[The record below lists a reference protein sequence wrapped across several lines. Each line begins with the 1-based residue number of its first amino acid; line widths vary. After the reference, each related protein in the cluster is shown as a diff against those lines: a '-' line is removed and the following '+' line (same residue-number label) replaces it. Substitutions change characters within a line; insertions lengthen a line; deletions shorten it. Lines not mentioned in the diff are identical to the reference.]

1 MVMGKNMMAKNL
13 RQSIRNSLGRYI
25 AIISIIA
32 LGAAMFVGLRTTKS
46 DMVDTGQEY
55 MDGQNMFDL
64 RLLNPYGWTQD
75 HVDAVAQMEGV
86 QDAEGILCLDAV
98 ARPAWS
104 DAEGVYKC
112 YAIPETVNQVYLL
125 SGRMPENSDECL
137 VDASRTTDAVLGST
151 VTLSGN
157 NSQDTLDRFAKDSF
171 TVVGRINSPLY
182 MDTSR
187 GSTTIGN
194 GSVTGFLYLPRDSF
208 TVDYFTEI
216 DLTLPGAYS
225 IYTEEYNNAMDSLA
239 DALAPQ
245 LEPLAAARYAQVLE
259 EAEASYADGLAQYQ
273 DGEQEYEN
281 GKAKT
286 ESELADA
293 RKELED
299 AAAELEEKRL
309 LLSEGQE
316 QLTLGKQTLE
326 DSLAA
331 LAASRKTLADTKAET
346 YAQLSA
352 AGTEL
357 LENYKAVTD
366 GQRQVDDGLR
376 QIEDGLTQL
385 NPAISQLESGIAQLD
400 MTISI
405 INNLSQVMDTSIEA
419 AQRALDQAKESGAV
433 DETIIAEL
441 EARLAELQ
449 EKKAGYADQYQ
460 KLLDDRDTYTGQLS
474 ALQGQRD
481 SLQAQKEEL
490 AAQKEQLLSALDAI
504 NTGILELENGQR
516 EAENQFAAAQAQIEA
531 GQAEL
536 DEAQRTLEQKQAELD
551 EGSAAL
557 EEAVAQLA
565 QAQADYQAGANEAD
579 QRLRDA
585 REELDQAQA
594 DLAQARQDI
603 DSLEP
608 PETYVLTRN
617 TNSGYLSLDSNS
629 DIVAGIS
636 KVFPA
641 FFLLVAAL
649 VCITTMSRMVA
660 EERTQIGTLK
670 ALGYGSGEIIGKYLF
685 YAGSAAILGCGL
697 GVVAGSVVFP
707 SILWKS
713 YSIILN
719 VTPHLL
725 LHLDWKLCVLVVAS
739 YTAVCLLVTWYC
751 CRRALR
757 EEPAELIR
765 PKAPTSGKRIFLEY
779 LSFWD
784 KIGFLN
790 KVMVRNVFRYRQ
802 RLLMMLLGIGGCT
815 ALLLTGFGV
824 GDSIMDIVDYQ
835 YEEVT
840 LYDIQV
846 RFSGGM
852 EERAQ
857 QDFREEISPYVD
869 AIDFFYQNT
878 VDLDYGSAT
887 QSVTLLSGD
896 SQMEHFFDLHQGKT
910 HLNLPGKNEA
920 LLSIGTANHLGISE
934 GDQITLRT
942 SDMQALTLTVTGIFD
957 NNVYNYVIVSP
968 ETLAAQWGN
977 SPDSQMAFI
986 TVGDTQDVHEAGAKI
1001 GSYEGVMNVAIS
1013 ADLAEQV
1020 DHMLEALNLVVLTVV
1035 ICAVL
1040 LAVIVLY
1047 NLTNI
1052 NITERIRE
1060 IATLKVLGF
1069 TEAESA
1075 AYVFKEN
1082 FLLAAMGAVIGLL
1095 GGRLLLE
1102 FVMGQIQVDMV
1113 WFQARLLPVSFL
1125 LSILLTLLATCAVD
1139 LIFFFRLQKINMAE
1153 ALKSVE

>member
-32 LGAAMFVGLRTTKS
+32 LGAAMFVGLQTTKS
-46 DMVDTGQEY
+46 DKIATGQSY
-55 MDGQNMFDL
+55 TDGQNMFDL
-64 RLLNPYGWTQD
+64 RLINPYGWTQD
-75 HVDAVAQMEGV
+75 QVDAVARMDGV
-86 QDAEGILCLDAV
+86 QEAEGMLCLDAL
-98 ARPAWS
+98 ASPAWS
-104 DAEGVYKC
+104 NSEGVYKF
-112 YAIPETVNQVYLL
+112 YAIPETVNQVYLI
-125 SGRMPENSDECL
+125 SGRMPEKPDECL
-137 VDASRTTDAVLGST
+137 VDASRTTDEVLGST
-151 VTLSGN
+151 VTLSED
-157 NSQDTLDRFAKDSF
+157 NSQDTLDNFSQNTF

-194 GSVTGFLYLPRDSF
+194 GSVTSFLYLPMDSF
-208 TVDYFTEI
+208 AVDYFTEI
-216 DLTLPGAYS
+216 AVTLPGTYS
-225 IYTEEYNNAMDSLA
+225 IYTEEYNSAMNDLA
-239 DALAPQ
+239 DALKPQ
-245 LEPLAAARYAQVLE
+245 LDPLAAARYAQVLE
-259 EAEASYADGLAQYQ
+259 EAEADYAEGLSQYE
-273 DGEQEYEN
+273 DGEQEYED

-286 ESELADA
+286 ESELEDA
-293 RKELED
+293 RKELEN
-299 AAAELEEKRL
+299 AAAEIEANRL

-316 QLTLGKQTLE
+316 QLTFGKETLE

-331 LAASRKTLADTKAET
+331 LAVSRQTLADTKAET

-357 LENYKAVTD
+357 LENYKKVTD
-366 GQRQVDDGLR
+366 GQRQIDDGLR
-376 QIEDGLTQL
+376 QIDAGLAQL
-385 NPAISQLESGIAQLD
+385 DPGISQLEAGIAQLD
-400 MTISI
+400 TSIS
-405 INNLSQVMDTSIEA
+405 LMKTLTEVLDTSIDA
-419 AQRALDQAKESGAV
+419 AQKALDQAKESGTV
-433 DETIIAEL
+433 DEAVIAEL
-441 EARLAELQ
+441 ETRLGQLQDKAAEYD
-449 EKKAGYADQYQ
+449 EQYE
-460 KLLDDRDTYTGQLS
+460 KLLTDRDTYSAQLTQ
-474 ALQGQRD
+474 LRQQRD
-481 SLQAQKEEL
+481 SLEAQKDALE
-490 AAQKEQLLSALDAI
+490 AQKSDLASALDAI
-504 NTGILELENGQR
+504 NTGLLELENGQR

-536 DEAQRTLEQKQAELD
+536 DQAQRTLDQKQKELD
-551 EGSAAL
+551 EGTAAL
-557 EEAVAQLA
+557 EEAEAQLA
-565 QAQADYQAGANEAD
+565 QAQEDYEAGASEAD
-579 QRLRDA
+579 QKLRDA

-594 DLAQARQDI
+594 DLTQARLDI

-670 ALGYGSGEIIGKYLF
+670 ALGYGSGAIISKYLF

-707 SILWKS
+707 SILWNV

-725 LHLDWKLCVLVVAS
+725 LHLDWKLCILVVVS

-765 PKAPTSGKRIFLEY
+765 PKAPTSGKRIFLEF
-779 LSFWD
+779 LPFWD
-784 KIGFLN
+784 KISFLN
-790 KVMVRNVFRYRQ
+790 KVMLRNVFRYRQ

-852 EERAQ
+852 EAQAQ
-857 QDFREEISPYVD
+857 QDFREEIGPYVD
-869 AIDFFYQNT
+869 GIDFFYQNT
-878 VDLDYGSAT
+878 VDLDYGNAT
-887 QSVTLLSGD
+887 QSITLLAGD
-896 SQMEHFFDLHQGKT
+896 SQMEQFFDLHQDKA
-910 HLNLPGKNEA
+910 HLDLPGNGEA
-920 LLSIGTANHLGISE
+920 LLSIGTAEHMGISE

-942 SDMQALTLTVTGIFD
+942 SDMQTLTLKVVGIFD

-968 ETLAAQWGN
+968 ETLAAQWG
-977 SPDSQMAFI
+977 SCPDSQMAFI
-986 TVGDTQDVHEAGAKI
+986 TVSDTQDVHEAGAKI
-1001 GSYEGVMNVAIS
+1001 GSYDGVMNVTIS

-1020 DHMLEALNLVVLTVV
+1020 DHMLEALNLVVLMVV
-1035 ICAVL
+1035 VCAVL

-1069 TEAESA
+1069 TEVESA
-1075 AYVFKEN
+1075 AYVFKEI

-1102 FVMGQIQVDMV
+1102 FVMGQIQVDLV
-1113 WFQARLLPVSFL
+1113 WFQARLLPISFL

-1139 LIFFFRLQKINMAE
+1139 LIFYFRLQKINMAE